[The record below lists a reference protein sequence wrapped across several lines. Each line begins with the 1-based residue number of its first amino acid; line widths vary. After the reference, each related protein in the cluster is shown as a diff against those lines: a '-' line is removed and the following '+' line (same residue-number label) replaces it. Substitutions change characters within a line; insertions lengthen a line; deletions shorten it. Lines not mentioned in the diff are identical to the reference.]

1 MADVEKFTYYDSG
14 RTKVIKPTDRMVIGS
29 GGLAFE
35 GSTSNDFETEIT
47 VTDPTA
53 DRSIEIPDEDGEI
66 ALLQGDSLPK
76 ALSFPVKNPST
87 TTALTKGQ
95 IVYISGHSGN
105 KPEVSLAQSN
115 SASTMPAFGFIQSDI
130 AAEAE
135 GFVVYSGL
143 FKGIDTNTSY
153 SEGDTLYV
161 SSTTAGGFQNTAP
174 AGDNLIQNIG
184 KIIKSD
190 DSNGEL
196 LVGGAGRTNATPNL
210 NEGHFF
216 LGNASNQSAESA
228 YQLPVT
234 VGTSGQVLTSNGTN
248 VTFEDVSG
256 ASAPTS
262 LTASVAVGDFTP
274 THWITDPSNVTA
286 FTINL
291 PTTRYEMSQAFSND
305 GETFIIENPSKAV
318 VTLRISDAW
327 QYINSIYYQ
336 SFIRH
341 EADYDDQGVGTGEPL
356 TYNIQPLTNV
366 KVHIKKEF
374 EVGGTPSSSTVN
386 RIVYHVVVG
395 GL

>member
-1 MADVEKFTYYDSG
+1 MKIQGKQLADQLRDEDTPFSALYATEYRDGALTFKA
-14 RTKVIKPTDRMVIGS
+14 KNAS
-29 GGLAFE
+29 GGSIAQ
-35 GSTSNDFETEIT
+35 GVPVAISGVSGDVPTIIPANASTS
-47 VTDPTA
+47 A
-53 DRSIEIPDEDGEI
+53 
-66 ALLQGDSLPK
+66 
-76 ALSFPVKNPST
+76 
-87 TTALTKGQ
+87 
-95 IVYISGHSGN
+95 
-105 KPEVSLAQSN
+105 
-115 SASTMPAFGFIQSDI
+115 MPAFGLT
-130 AAEAE
+130 AASVNDNADVQIVTF
-135 GFVVYSGL
+135 GNLSN
-143 FKGIDTNTSY
+143 ISTNTFSAG
-153 SEGDTLYV
+153 STLYV
-161 SSTTAGGFQNTAP
+161 DDGGGLSATP
-174 AGDNLIQNIG
+174 PTGSGSKIQNIG
-184 KIIKSD
+184 RVVRSHADSGVIK
-190 DSNGEL
+190 
-196 LVGGAGRTNATPNL
+196 VGGAGRTNATPNL
-210 NEGHFF
+210 DQGHFF
-216 LGNASNQSAESA
+216 LGDASNQSIESA
-228 YQLPVT
+228 YQLPIT

-248 VTFEDVSG
+248 VTFQDASG

-274 THWITDPSNVTA
+274 THWITDPSNATV

>member
-1 MADVEKFTYYDSG
+1 MADVEKFTYYDNG
-14 RTKVIKPTDRMVIGS
+14 RTKVLKPTDRIVIGT

-35 GSTSNDFETEIT
+35 GSTSDDFEVLLAVE
-47 VTDPTA
+47 DPTA
-53 DRSIEIPDEDGEI
+53 DRTITFPDEDGDI

-76 ALSFPVKNPST
+76 SLSFPVKNPSS

-105 KPEVSLAQSN
+105 KPEVSLARSD

-143 FKGIDTNTSY
+143 FKGIDTNTNY
-153 SEGDTLYV
+153 SLGDTLYV
-161 SSTTAGGFQNTAP
+161 SSTSAGDFQNSAP
-174 AGDNLIQNIG
+174 SGANLIQNVG
-184 KIIKSD
+184 KIVKSHAT
-190 DSNGEL
+190 NGEL
-196 LVGGAGRTNATPNL
+196 LVGGAGRTAATPNL
-210 NEGHFF
+210 DEGHFF
-216 LGNASNQSAESA
+216 VGDANNQSIESA
-228 YQLPVT
+228 YQLPLS

-248 VTFEDVSG
+248 ITFQDASG
-256 ASAPTS
+256 ASEPTS

-274 THWITDPSNVTA
+274 THWITDPSNTTI

-318 VTLRISDAW
+318 VTLRISDGW
-327 QYINSIYYQ
+327 HFTNSKYYQ
-336 SFIRH
+336 SYIRH
-341 EADYDDQGVGTGEPL
+341 EGDYDDQGVGNGEPL

-366 KVHIKKEF
+366 KVHIKKEY
-374 EVGGTPSSSTVN
+374 EVNGTPYSFNIN
-386 RIVYHVVVG
+386 RVVYHVVVG